1 MAWPKGKPRPAG
13 AGRKKGQVNQ
23 VTRDVREMIITA
35 LTEVGGVEYLVT
47 QARSNPNAFLS
58 LVSKV
63 VPKEID
69 ANISGNV
76 TINFIDEFG

>member
-35 LTEVGGVEYLVT
+35 LTEVGGIEYLVT

>member
-1 MAWPKGKPRPAG
+1 M
-13 AGRKKGQVNQ
+13 
-23 VTRDVREMIITA
+23 
-35 LTEVGGVEYLVT
+35 T

>member
-1 MAWPKGKPRPAG
+1 MAWPKGKPRPVG

-35 LTEVGGVEYLVT
+35 LTEVGGIEYLVT